1 MYEYSTIKAC
11 TGILVRTDEGKIIH
25 GRNLDFDMWN
35 LLANLAARI
44 EYYKNGKLLFSVDQ
58 IVGSVFTLT
67 AHKTGSFSVEVNTR
81 K

>member
-25 GRNLDFDMWN
+25 GRNLDFDMWG
-35 LLANLAARI
+35 LLADLTARI
-44 EYYKNGKLLFSVDQ
+44 EYYKNGKLSFSVDQ
-58 IVGSVFTLT
+58 IVPSVFTLT

-81 K
+81 Y